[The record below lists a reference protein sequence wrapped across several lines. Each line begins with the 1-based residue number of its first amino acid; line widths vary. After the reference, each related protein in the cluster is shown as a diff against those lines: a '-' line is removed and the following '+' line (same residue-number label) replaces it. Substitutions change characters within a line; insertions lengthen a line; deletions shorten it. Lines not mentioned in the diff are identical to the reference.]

1 MKGSLC
7 LIFLFFLSATTF
19 SQVDNVGGSISA
31 PIIGE
36 SLPPI
41 ENPITPKKSSFFSN
55 NILPSTNSKEIEL
68 PSKLNFNK
76 RSQFVNPG
84 TIVEKKLNPT
94 PQKEGTQIFRRN
106 QYLGDVRTK
115 GSFVNV
121 LCRDHE
127 YVDGDQIKI
136 YLNDVL
142 INERMTLVETF
153 QEVQIQLKQGF
164 NKIEFEAINQGSS
177 GPNTAEFRVY
187 DDDESIIS
195 ANQWNLATGFR
206 ATIIVVKE

>member
-1 MKGSLC
+1 MKGSLF
-7 LIFLFFLSATTF
+7 LIVLFFLSATTF
-19 SQVDNVGGSISA
+19 SQVDNVGGSIAA

-84 TIVEKKLNPT
+84 AIVEKKLNPT

-115 GSFVNV
+115 GRFVNV

-136 YLNDVL
+136 YVNDVL
-142 INERMTLVETF
+142 INERMTLIETF
-153 QEVQIQLKQGF
+153 QEVQIELKQGF